1 MASAHDHA
9 GNGADAHSAG
19 APAQR
24 GHIGPA
30 RPKAPPAG
38 ATRAQKP
45 LRSPP
50 ALPMPTTPN
59 RMLPTIAFSLR
70 DLDAAAEILEQA
82 QLGDQNATLLF
93 LARCMAVRRNA
104 DRHPTKEANLQ
115 KALAERG
122 LRARSSD
129 RSKFT
134 LIVKY
139 AERHCSLSS
148 ALRSIYVAA
157 LEHAYAHAVEAAA
170 VPDFVT
176 GQGGLKKCV
185 AAYRA
190 SRRGDGGAP
199 RDDAKARATRASKG
213 RPSFRVAAIPKGETA
228 PFVALL
234 LKRDPKQDGHWTAV
248 GHKPADERMIRALL
262 PKPSGR

>member
-19 APAQR
+19 APTQR
-24 GHIGPA
+24 ERIGRPL
-30 RPKAPPAG
+30 PKAPSAG
-38 ATRAQKP
+38 VARAQKP
-45 LRSPP
+45 LRAPP
-50 ALPMPTTPN
+50 ALPMRATPN
-59 RMLPTIAFSLR
+59 GVRSTIAESLH

-82 QLGDQNATLLF
+82 QLGDRNAALRF
-93 LARCMAVRRNA
+93 LAQCMAVRRNA
-104 DRHPTKEANLQ
+104 DRHPTEQADLQ

-134 LIVKY
+134 LVVKY
-139 AERHCSLSS
+139 AEQRCSLSS

-157 LEHAYAHAVEAAA
+157 LEHAYAHEVEAAT

-176 GQGGLKKCV
+176 GQGGLNKCV
-185 AAYRA
+185 SAYRA

-199 RDDAKARATRASKG
+199 GDDAEARATQASKG
-213 RPSFRVAAIPKGETA
+213 RPSFRVAAIPEGETA

-248 GHKPADERMIRALL
+248 GHKPADERMIRVLL

>member
-1 MASAHDHA
+1 MAPAHDPA
-9 GNGADAHSAG
+9 RNGADAHSAG
-19 APAQR
+19 APTQHGR
-24 GHIGPA
+24 IGRPL
-30 RPKAPPAG
+30 PKAPSAG
-38 ATRAQKP
+38 ATRTLKP

-50 ALPMPTTPN
+50 ALPMRTTPN
-59 RMLPTIAFSLR
+59 GMLRSIALSLR

-82 QLGDQNATLLF
+82 QVGDRNAALLF
-93 LARCMAVRRNA
+93 LAQCMAVRRNA
-104 DRHPTKEANLQ
+104 DRDPTRQANLQ

-134 LIVKY
+134 LVVKY
-139 AERHCSLSS
+139 AEQRCSLSS

-157 LEHAYAHAVEAAA
+157 LEHAYAHEVEAAA

-176 GQGGLKKCV
+176 GQGGLNKCV

-199 RDDAKARATRASKG
+199 GDAAKARATQASKG
-213 RPSFRVAAIPKGETA
+213 SPSFPVAAIPKGETA